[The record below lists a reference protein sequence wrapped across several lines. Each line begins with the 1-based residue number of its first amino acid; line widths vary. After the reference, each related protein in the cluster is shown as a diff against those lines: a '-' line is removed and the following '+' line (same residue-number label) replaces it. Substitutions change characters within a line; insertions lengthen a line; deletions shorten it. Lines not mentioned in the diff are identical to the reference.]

1 MGVLRDLP
9 ENGVPLSQTGRVLIQ
24 TTEQKERDTVQ
35 WSHRERQVRVCVC
48 VCVCVRA
55 RARANVVILYS

>member
-24 TTEQKERDTVQ
+24 TTEQKERETV
-35 WSHRERQVRVCVC
+35 
-48 VCVCVRA
+48 
-55 RARANVVILYS
+55 

>member
-48 VCVCVRA
+48 VCVRA